1 LQLDELPEVLT
12 VEEAAA
18 FLRVSRRLGYQLA
31 REYMATNGAAGLP
44 VMRLGRRLVVPK
56 RRLLRWLEG
65 QPTLSPSSVEA
76 HASRST
82 DSPTGVRRRQLRSPH
97 TASPATD

>member
-1 LQLDELPEVLT
+1 MQLDELPEVLT

-18 FLRVSRRLGYQLA
+18 FLRVSRGLGYQLA
-31 REYMATNGAAGLP
+31 REYVATDGAAGLP

-65 QPTLSPSSVEA
+65 QPVLAPSSVEA
-76 HASRST
+76 HASTST
-82 DSPTGVRRRQLRSPH
+82 DSPTGSRRSHLNSAH
-97 TASPATD
+97 GFLAGD